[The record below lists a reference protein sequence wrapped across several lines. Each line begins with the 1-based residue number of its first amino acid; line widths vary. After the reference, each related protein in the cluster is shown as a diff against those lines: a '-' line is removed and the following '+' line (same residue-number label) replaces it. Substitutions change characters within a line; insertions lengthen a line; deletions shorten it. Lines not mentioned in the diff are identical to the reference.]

1 MASTSS
7 SSSSNT
13 IKIEHYL
20 VGKTLG
26 VGASGKVKRSFI
38 ILLLSAKISIEPY
51 Y

>member
-26 VGASGKVKRSFI
+26 VGASGKVKRKFEI
-38 ILLLSAKISIEPY
+38 
-51 Y
+51 